1 MSEQE
6 SEQPHTSR
14 AESRG
19 RILDWTEAGLWIV
32 LLVVGSLVALAV
44 LRDSESRN
52 RPRAAA
58 KPAPGGLIEA
68 EDLKVIAKSRDF
80 TFWLQPSSGFP
91 GGNWSKDG
99 HMFASS
105 PTKGDWIDLRLPEQK
120 PGVYALDLFMTKA
133 ADYGIIAVYV
143 NEVKLDE
150 FDLLSLREVVPTGA
164 LKLGNVEL
172 RGRKNVLRL
181 EVVGKNPN
189 AAPPFYQ
196 FGIDGIRIRKAGPP
210 ANGDKAKRALSNDPK
225 AKPITSES
233 DTERDSTDG
242 GSDTERDSTDG
253 GSGNE
258 RDSTDGGSDAERDST
273 DGG

>member
-6 SEQPHTSR
+6 SEQPPTSR

-19 RILDWTEAGLWIV
+19 RILDWTEAGLWIA
-32 LLVVGSLVALAV
+32 LLVIGSLVALAV

-52 RPRAAA
+52 RPRASA

-80 TFWLQPSSGFP
+80 LFWLQPSSDFR

-99 HMFASS
+99 HMFAGS
-105 PTKGDWIDLRLPEQK
+105 PIKGDWIDLRLPEQE
-120 PGVYALDLFMTKA
+120 PGVYALDLFLTKA

-143 NEVKLDE
+143 NEVELGR

-164 LKLGNVEL
+164 LKLGNVKL

-196 FGIDGIRIRKAGPP
+196 FGIDGIRIGKAAPP
-210 ANGDKAKRALSNDPK
+210 ASGDNAERARSNDAK
-225 AKPITSES
+225 AELITSES
-233 DTERDSTDG
+233 DTERPSTDG
-242 GSDTERDSTDG
+242 ESNAERDSTDA
-253 GSGNE
+253 
-258 RDSTDGGSDAERDST
+258 GSDAERDST
-273 DGG
+273 DSG

>member
-6 SEQPHTSR
+6 SEQPPRSR
-14 AESRG
+14 AESHG

-44 LRDSESRN
+44 LRDSEIRN
-52 RPRAAA
+52 RTKADA

-80 TFWLQPSSGFP
+80 LFWLQPSSDFP

-99 HMFASS
+99 HMFAGS
-105 PTKGDWIDLRLPEQK
+105 PNKGDWIDLRLPEQE
-120 PGVYALDLFMTKA
+120 PGVYALDLFLTKA

-143 NEVKLDE
+143 NEVELGR

-164 LKLGNVEL
+164 LKLGNVKL

-196 FGIDGIRIRKAGPP
+196 FGIDGIRIGKAAPP
-210 ANGDKAKRALSNDPK
+210 ASGDNA
-225 AKPITSES
+225 
-233 DTERDSTDG
+233 ERG
-242 GSDTERDSTDG
+242 
-253 GSGNE
+253 
-258 RDSTDGGSDAERDST
+258 STDGGSDAE
-273 DGG
+273 